1 MIEWVSRWLLTTAG
15 SRCIK
20 PVALAHLASALRHYK
35 TSFSKVISSG
45 FRSQGAS
52 FQVFNTIQ
60 LLLGFWICPCLSP
73 TFLCFYSNIFF
84 LTSSFV
90 SVYPGSSSVLKALAL
105 DIVYN
110 LLLYHH
116 VLLNNTVPSYYKTNI
131 TIPLIS
137 PDMQS
142 HVTNFL
148 WIASL
153 EWLAG
158 TSTSNFPLRF
168 NYIFQLTCYFCI
180 PCRCQETH

>member
-20 PVALAHLASALRHYK
+20 PVALAHLASALHHYK

-90 SVYPGSSSVLKALAL
+90 SVYPGSSSVCPQSTGIRYCFQPSSVSPCSSEQYSPFILQNQHHYPSHFSRHAEPCYQLSL
-105 DIVYN
+105 DSITRMTCRHFN
-110 LLLYHH
+110 LQF
-116 VLLNNTVPSYYKTNI
+116 SSEI
-131 TIPLIS
+131 
-137 PDMQS
+137 
-142 HVTNFL
+142 
-148 WIASL
+148 
-153 EWLAG
+153 
-158 TSTSNFPLRF
+158 
-168 NYIFQLTCYFCI
+168 
-180 PCRCQETH
+180 